1 MRRGEKMSNLSNA
14 KIYGGIGALLMLI
27 GGFIPAVGGIL
38 PLIGLILV
46 FIAVKNIADEAK
58 DESIF
63 KNYLWYFIVS
73 IIAMVAVFSI
83 FIASFGAAGGFS
95 LLDMMQMQ
103 GGQNINPADL
113 TSLVGNMMG
122 GCLAALV
129 IGWILMIVATLFLR
143 KSFNSIAEHTEVKL
157 FATTGLLFF
166 VGAITLIILI
176 GGFILLIAMILEIV
190 AFFSLPETLPRTTTS
205 AAES

>member
-1 MRRGEKMSNLSNA
+1 MSNLSNA

-143 KSFNSIAEHTEVKL
+143 KSFNSIAEHTGVKL

>member
-1 MRRGEKMSNLSNA
+1 MSNLSNA
-14 KIYGGIGALLMLI
+14 RMYGGIGALLMLV
-27 GGFIPAVGGIL
+27 GGFIPAVGGII

-46 FIAVKNIADEAK
+46 FIAVKSIANETN

-63 KNYLWYFIVS
+63 KNYLWYFVVS
-73 IIAMVAVFSI
+73 IVAMVVVFGI

-95 LLDMMQMQ
+95 ILNMMQMQ
-103 GGQNINPADL
+103 GGQTVNPEDI

-143 KSFNSIAEHTEVKL
+143 KSFNSIAEHTGVKL

-166 VGAITLIILI
+166 VGAITLVILV
-176 GGFILLIAMILEIV
+176 GGILLLIAAILEIV
-190 AFFSLPETLPRTTTS
+190 AFFSLPETLPK
-205 AAES
+205 AATASTAEG